1 MANEITRRK
10 LLQDAALTG
19 TGLLIG
25 SRVADARVRGA
36 NDRLNIGIVGVANR
50 GRDDLDGVM
59 SENIV
64 ALCDIDDNYLAR
76 AGKQFPAA
84 TTYNDFRKMMEQKD
98 IDAVV
103 VATPDHVHA
112 AASSAAILSGR
123 HIYCE
128 KPLAHS
134 VFEVRRVTELARQHQ
149 RVSQMGTQ
157 IHAES
162 NYRRVVEMIKSNA
175 IGLVREVHVWAD
187 RVWAGHDLP
196 AEAPPVPA
204 NLHWDLWLGPANER
218 PYNPA
223 YLPGNWRGWWAF
235 GNGTLGDMACHH
247 IDLPWW
253 ALDLQAPTKV
263 SAEGPPLSLEVTPQW
278 LIVHYEF
285 PERGSLPPVK
295 LTWYNGGKRP
305 DYFAQRKLPKWGDG
319 TLFVGEKGMLLA
331 DYEQRVLLPEKDF
344 AGYVPPKPTIP
355 DSIGHHKEWIEA
367 CKHGGPTTCNFNYSG
382 PLSEAVLLGSV
393 AYRTGTTIEWDSKSL
408 KAKAC
413 TEADAI
419 IRPQYREGW
428 TV

>member
-1 MANEITRRK
+1 MATRITRRR
-10 LLQDAALTG
+10 LLQNAALYGAGAFLASKT
-19 TGLLIG
+19 
-25 SRVADARVRGA
+25 ADARVLGA

-50 GRDDLDGVM
+50 GGDDLDGVK

-76 AGKQFPAA
+76 TKMMYPNA
-84 TTYNDFRKMMEQKD
+84 TTYNDFRKMLEQKD

-112 AASSAAILSGR
+112 PASSAAILSGR

-134 VFEVRRVTELARQHQ
+134 VSEVRRVTELAHKHK

-162 NYRRVVEMIKSNA
+162 NYRRVVEIIQSEA
-175 IGLVREVHVWAD
+175 IGAVSEVHVWVE
-187 RVWAGHDLP
+187 RVWAGTDLP
-196 AEAPPVPA
+196 PDMPPVPP
-204 NLHWDLWLGPANER
+204 NLHWDLWLGPAQER

-247 IDLPWW
+247 MDLPWW
-253 ALDLQAPTKV
+253 ALDLHAPTRV
-263 SAEGPPLSLEVTPQW
+263 SAEGPPVSAELTPAW

-285 PERGSLPPVK
+285 PARGSKPPVK
-295 LTWYNGGKRP
+295 LTWYHGRRRP
-305 DYFAQRKLPKWGDG
+305 DYFAQGKLPTWGDG
-319 TLFVGEKGMLLA
+319 TLFVGEKGMLIS
-331 DYEQRVLLPEKDF
+331 DYGEHKLLPESDF

-367 CKHGGPTTCNFNYSG
+367 CKTGGPTTCNFGYSG
-382 PLSEAVLLGSV
+382 PLTEAVLLGAV
-393 AYRTGTTIEWDSKSL
+393 AYRTGTTIEWDSKHL
-408 KAKAC
+408 KATGC
-413 TEADAI
+413 PEADAI
-419 IRPQYREGW
+419 IKPTFRDGW